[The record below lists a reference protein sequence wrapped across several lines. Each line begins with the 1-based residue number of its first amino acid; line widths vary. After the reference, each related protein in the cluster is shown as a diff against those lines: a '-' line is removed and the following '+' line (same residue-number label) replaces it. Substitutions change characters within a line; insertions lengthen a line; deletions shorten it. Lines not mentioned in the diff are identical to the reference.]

1 MSLENETLISH
12 DGSQLI
18 IVATHIKNE
27 VAYHYCSLPSCE
39 GIMATQLLIAF
50 ALTLAAGLSTAIGGL
65 VVLKKKQLSDRFLA
79 TSLGFSAGVM
89 LWVSFAEIVPKAT
102 QNLSEAFGDRGE
114 AAAVAAF
121 FGGVLLI
128 ALIDR
133 LVPDVVNPH
142 EQHEAGV
149 VDVRKLRNMGIMT
162 AAAIV
167 LHNIPEGIAVAIQMW
182 QATGSR
188 KRGFTW
194 AALTGLAEP
203 IGALVGFLLLLPLL
217 GPMTLGIAFGA
228 VAGIM
233 VFISIDELLPTAV
246 ATGRHHA
253 AIYGLIV
260 GMAIMAISLLLFA

>member
-1 MSLENETLISH
+1 
-12 DGSQLI
+12 
-18 IVATHIKNE
+18 
-27 VAYHYCSLPSCE
+27 
-39 GIMATQLLIAF
+39 MATQLLIAF

-65 VVLKKKQLSDRFLA
+65 VVLKKKQPSDRFLA

-102 QNLSEAFGDRGE
+102 ENLSEAFGDRGE

-142 EQHEAGV
+142 EQHEAGG

-162 AAAIV
+162 AVAIAIHNFPEGFATFLSGMESMTIAIPVAAAIAI
-167 LHNIPEGIAVAIQMW
+167 HNIPEGIAVAIPMW

-233 VFISIDELLPTAV
+233 VFISLDELLPTAV